1 MHDDNRKK
9 NILIHGKGP
18 MQGLCDTILTAEV
31 EYSINFSKQQNNFC
45 LSLLY
50 NASNSFLFANGVK
63 KLSN

>member
-31 EYSINFSKQQNNFC
+31 EYSINFSKQQNKFC
-45 LSLLY
+45 LSLLEVTV
-50 NASNSFLFANGVK
+50 FCL
-63 KLSN
+63 LME